1 MMNMEN
7 TFKYF
12 LAALFAVGLFA
23 CAKLETPEDSLGGDV
38 SGEKIKLV
46 LNASKGEATSK
57 SSPDTKVYVGQIVN
71 GKVRYYWNEND
82 QIGVIPFMQN
92 TDGFEDLKP
101 NYVTTETQIN
111 PGDKNQAQFESY
123 IQAEGYKTATPDLLI
138 YYPYNS
144 SMLEGATG
152 STGQEYAKQG
162 LTFRLPQQQEQYGYN
177 KSFVG
182 ENASSVQEHP
192 SVWAISNYGLAYD
205 LAGSTQET
213 SSEGGQTV
221 SSLKGDFTLDHINT
235 YFQFNVYGS
244 QSQSG
249 KNYADGTWKVASVSV
264 EAGQC
269 EQTIDPNTQ
278 EAVFAMSNLVNIAGT
293 YKFTYNYRE
302 SDFTNVSG
310 VNGNEKITLA
320 AVAPVNNVRIN
331 MNNIEAAPALGGTP
345 AAAVPTFAV
354 INASEIKANPNGDLN
369 CLKVSVTCYRY
380 EGNHI
385 VGSDTRVRY
394 YNISSIVGK
403 DISGS
408 YYTIDFEVCDPVES
422 YTDLSAM
429 STSNCYIVSAPGN
442 YTFKADIAGNGRL
455 PYPENGTTIMGV
467 DPKDLIK
474 DGKKYEI
481 DWIWASGLSFDA
493 VKSGDMSDAEVVK
506 KIINNVSLTGERGEV
521 SIGLAAGSTMKTL
534 SGNVLLALYEVNSDG
549 TAGDIVWTWHLWLGM
564 PEAQHYK
571 FPATNKDWIFTN
583 EDWYML
589 DRNIGAESKELGNPR
604 STGLYY
610 QRSRKEPMIGFGNVQ
625 GSTNWTENQIPTYRN
640 TAVFGGRAVW
650 TGGMTYSNFNTLKY
664 PMALMTGIPSQ
675 TSTSEYYYA
684 WSSSK
689 DAKNEN
695 DITNDTK
702 SMFDPCPSGYRMP
715 TVREWDNFK
724 SDTYY
729 WIKGVQ
735 SPGVFGYCHW
745 EGLPGIITADKAN
758 DERNVD
764 FLARIAAGDYY
775 EVNAQYERTYHIR
788 HFSGTGSELITTF
801 PNTGLLR
808 GKAEWAYMYDD
819 SYTTPVVTVDHPAG
833 PQLTANITSSGDVVS
848 APQFDEVEWDKKTNN
863 GTITF
868 KQSGTYYYSVGSES
882 ANPVNTVTGSTINV
896 HASSGTSNS
905 ANIYIGSISNGSSQT
920 IYFYS
925 KNASGKLSQS
935 SRLVVSVNSK
945 NGQYSTSTVNGET
958 PSIIYTLNVTF
969 ADPSGAYSYSKTDG
983 GSKTSIAGST
993 LTLDCAGL
1001 TYNGANTSTLY
1012 FYQTNSAGVLSNKTT
1027 VTITRNGST
1036 GYYCGA
1042 PVVGDAYTSQTGGEL
1057 ISSEQSTMAVWTSGR
1072 IDEGEFFTYWF
1083 GPAND
1088 TGDGWSL
1095 KQNGQYGLAEGG
1107 LAPFEERRETYGLTF
1122 APVAIKRYDSRYTP
1136 EWNNDPALPIR
1147 CIREYDNS
1155 STTTVA
1161 E

>member
-1 MMNMEN
+1 MQNA
-7 TFKYF
+7 FKY
-12 LAALFAVGLFA
+12 LTAALFAAALFS
-23 CAKLETPEDSLGGDV
+23 CAELEQPEGNQGTQA

-46 LNASKGEATSK
+46 LNASKGETK
-57 SSPDTKVYVGQIVN
+57 SSPDTKVFVGQAAD

-92 TDGFEDLKP
+92 AGFEDLKP
-101 NYVTTETQIN
+101 NYVTAETQIN
-111 PGDKNQAQFESY
+111 PSNKNQAQFESY
-123 IQAEGYKTATPDLLI
+123 IQAEGYETATPDLLI

-144 SMLEGATG
+144 SMLEGTTG
-152 STGQEYAKQG
+152 KTGQDYARQG

-177 KSFVG
+177 RSLVG
-182 ENASSVQEHP
+182 ENASADKAHP

-221 SSLKGDFTLDHINT
+221 SSLKGDFTLDHVNT

-244 QSQSG
+244 ESQNG
-249 KNYADGTWKVASVSV
+249 KNYADGSWKVASIAV
-264 EAGQC
+264 EAGHC
-269 EQTIDPNTQ
+269 EQTTDPNTQ
-278 EAVFAMSNLVNIAGT
+278 ESVFALTNKINIAGT
-293 YKFTYNYRE
+293 YKFTYIYND
-302 SDFTNVSG
+302 SDFNNVAG
-310 VNGNEKITLA
+310 VAGNEKITLSS
-320 AVAPVNNVRIN
+320 VAPVDNVRVN
-331 MNNIEAAPALGGTP
+331 MNNIEIAPALGGTKTT
-345 AAAVPTFAV
+345 AVPTFAV
-354 INASEIKANPNGDLN
+354 INAAEIKSNPKGDLN

-380 EGNHI
+380 EGGNI
-385 VGSDTRVRY
+385 VGSDTRTRY
-394 YNISSIVGK
+394 YNISNIVGT
-403 DISGS
+403 DISGN

-429 STSNCYIVSAPGN
+429 DPANCYVVAAPGN
-442 YTFKADIAGNGRL
+442 YTFNADIAGNGRL
-455 PYPENGTTIMGV
+455 PYPETGTTIMGV
-467 DPKDLIK
+467 DPKNLIQ
-474 DGKKYEI
+474 DGKKYAI
-481 DWIWASGLSFDA
+481 DWLWASGLSFDA
-493 VKSGDMSDAEVVK
+493 VKSGDMTDTEVVK
-506 KIINNVSLTGERGEV
+506 QIINNVGLTGEKGEV

-534 SGNVLLALYEVNSDG
+534 SGNVLLALYEVNTDG

-571 FPATNKDWIFTN
+571 FPATNMDWVFTN

-589 DRNIGAESKELGNPR
+589 DRNIGAESNELGNPR

-640 TAVFGGRAVW
+640 TAVFGGRAAW
-650 TGGMTYSNFNTLKY
+650 TGGMTYSNYNTLKY

-715 TVREWDNFK
+715 TVREWDNLK
-724 SDTYY
+724 SDIYY

-735 SPGVFGYCHW
+735 GSGVFGYCQW
-745 EGLPGIITADKAN
+745 EGLPGIITANQAN
-758 DERNVD
+758 DERNID
-764 FLARIAAGDYY
+764 YLARIAAGDYY
-775 EVNAQYERTYHIR
+775 EVNAQFERTYHIK

-808 GKAEWAYMYDD
+808 GNGQWSYMHDD
-819 SYTTPVVTVDHPAG
+819 SYTTPIVTVNHPAG
-833 PQLTANITSSGDVVS
+833 PQLSANVKVDTYAQDPAPEIGVNVSNSGLMTVTFDDDNSELYFSESVSGSKQLITDSPWTYQCNISHNSS
-848 APQFDEVEWDKKTNN
+848 K
-863 GTITF
+863 
-868 KQSGTYYYSVGSES
+868 TYYFYTSETSAYTSVSVKYKKNDGY
-882 ANPVNTVTGSTINV
+882 NVTGQTQSTPNTTTTAI
-896 HASSGTSNS
+896 
-905 ANIYIGSISNGSSQT
+905 
-920 IYFYS
+920 
-925 KNASGKLSQS
+925 L
-935 SRLVVSVNSK
+935 
-945 NGQYSTSTVNGET
+945 TVNFT
-958 PSIIYTLNVTF
+958 
-969 ADPSGAYSYSKTDG
+969 DPNGAYSYSKTDG
-983 GSKTSIAGST
+983 GSRTAIAGST

-1001 TYNGANTSTLY
+1001 SYNGANTSTLY
-1012 FYQTNSAGVLSNKTT
+1012 FYQTNSAGIVSNKTT
-1027 VTITRNGST
+1027 VTVTRNGSS
-1036 GYYCGA
+1036 YYCGS

-1072 IDEGEFFTYWF
+1072 IDDGSFYTYWF
-1083 GPAND
+1083 GPGND
-1088 TGDGWSL
+1088 TGDGWGS
-1095 KQNGQYGLAEGG
+1095 KQNGQYGYVGDG
-1107 LAPFEERRETYGLTF
+1107 IAPFTERRETYGLTF
-1122 APVAIKRYDSRYTP
+1122 EPVAIKRYDSRYSP